1 MPQEIRR
8 LTDAASLRALA
19 HPLRQELYER
29 LVLEGPL
36 TASELAERAGN
47 SPSNCSWHL
56 RKLAEHGLVEEAGGG
71 TGRQRPW
78 QATSQALSWG
88 DDEPDDDRAGAAL
101 TRMILDRERS
111 RLDQSL
117 ERLRSDGKAWR
128 DAAGVTQG
136 LLWLN
141 DEELVEV
148 TQALS
153 DLAMRYTPRLEDPAA
168 RPAGSR
174 LCSFL
179 AWAVPTYDVLPE
191 TPAADANDKEVTA

>member
-1 MPQEIRR
+1 M
-8 LTDAASLRALA
+8 
-19 HPLRQELYER
+19 
-29 LVLEGPL
+29 VLEGPL
-36 TASELAERAGN
+36 TASEVAERVGD

-101 TRMILDRERS
+101 TRMILDRERT

-117 ERLRSDGKAWR
+117 ERLRSDGQAWR

-136 LLWLN
+136 LLWLT
-141 DEELVEV
+141 DEELAEV
-148 TQALS
+148 TQAIS
-153 DLAMRYTPRLEDPAA
+153 DLAMRYTRRLDDPAD

-191 TPAADANDKEVTA
+191 TPADDPNDEQVMA